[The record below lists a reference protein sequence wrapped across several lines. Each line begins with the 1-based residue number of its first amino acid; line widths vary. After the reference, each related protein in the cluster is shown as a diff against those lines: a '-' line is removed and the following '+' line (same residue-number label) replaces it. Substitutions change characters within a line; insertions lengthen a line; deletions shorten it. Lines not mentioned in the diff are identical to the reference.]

1 MNRVAD
7 IEITVI
13 GLGALGTALTE
24 AFAGH
29 DLELKSVYSRNRE
42 KVESVAETHKVATA
56 SSFPS
61 ELGQLGEVVFLTV
74 TDAAIVDVADK
85 LSALGGDFSGK
96 TFVHCSGN
104 ESAALLDRLK
114 EKGARTASM
123 HPLQTFNTHSGAADF
138 NDIYFSLQG
147 DVAVFPLLERMAHLL
162 GAETLAVTEE
172 QKSHL
177 HAAAVFAS
185 NYLITLL
192 DAATDTGGLSGLN
205 KKQVREALYPLIDTT
220 LKNFQS
226 TSFPE
231 AISGPIVR
239 GDVETVT
246 QHLQLLSN
254 QQELRTLYTVLGQQ
268 TVARA
273 EEAGRLDQASADQLR
288 RRLTEAGR
296 SNDD

>member
-1 MNRVAD
+1 MNISD

-13 GLGALGTALTE
+13 GLGALGSALTE
-24 AFAGH
+24 ALAGH
-29 DLELKSVYSRNRE
+29 DLELRSVFSRNR
-42 KVESVAETHKVATA
+42 KKLKAMAETHRVATA

-61 ELGQLGEVVFLTV
+61 SLGQLGEVVFLTV
-74 TDAAIVDVADK
+74 TDAAIAEVADR
-85 LSALGGDFSGK
+85 LSALGDDFSDR

-104 ESAALLDRLK
+104 ESAALLEALK

-123 HPLQTFNTHSGAADF
+123 HPLQTFNAYSGAGDF

-147 DVAVFPLLERMAHLL
+147 DDAAFPLLERMAQLL
-162 GAETLAVTEE
+162 GAETLIVTEE

-192 DAATDTGGLSGLN
+192 DAAAETGGLSGLD
-205 KKQVREALYPLIDTT
+205 KKQVRGALYPLIDTT
-220 LKNFQS
+220 LQNLQS

-246 QHLQLLSN
+246 QHLKLLSN
-254 QQELRTLYTVLGQQ
+254 QRELRMLYTVLGQQ
-268 TVARA
+268 TVDRA
-273 EEAGRLDQASADQLR
+273 EEAGRLDQASAEEVR
-288 RRLTEAGR
+288 GRLTKAER
-296 SNDD
+296 SDDS